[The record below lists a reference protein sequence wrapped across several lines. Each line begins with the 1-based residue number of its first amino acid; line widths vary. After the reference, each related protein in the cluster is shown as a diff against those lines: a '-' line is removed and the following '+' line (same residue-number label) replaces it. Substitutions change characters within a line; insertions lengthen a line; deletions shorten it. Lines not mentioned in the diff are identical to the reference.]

1 MIELITLPL
10 LAGLLLCLAA
20 GPFGCFVVW
29 KRMAYMGDTLA
40 HSSLLG
46 IAIGLLFEWHPSMGL
61 MLISI
66 VAGLALSQDALSR
79 LISSDL
85 LLGIISYGSLALAL
99 SALSLFAPNQ
109 VDFKGLLMGDLLT
122 VDIIDIAVLGLA
134 CTLAL
139 SFLFRYW
146 PSLLLLTID
155 PSLYRVEANNAK
167 LLQTSLNISIGLI
180 IALGVQVVGAL
191 LIGALLILPPA
202 TARLM
207 SRSPEAMAGLA
218 CVCSI
223 TALIG
228 GFAASI
234 LLDIA
239 PGPAI
244 VCVCLVL
251 FLLIQTR
258 IALLSNKER

>member
-1 MIELITLPL
+1 MIELVALPL
-10 LAGLLLCLAA
+10 IAGLLLCLAA

-40 HSSLLG
+40 HSALLG
-46 IAIGLLFEWHPSMGL
+46 VALALLFEWHPSFGL
-61 MLISI
+61 IFISI
-66 VAGLALSQDALSR
+66 LVGFALSQETLQKF
-79 LISSDL
+79 ISSDL
-85 LLGIISYGSLALAL
+85 LLGIISYGSLAVAL
-99 SALSLFAPNQ
+99 CALSLFAPQQ

-122 VDIIDIAVLGLA
+122 VDIIDIGALGLV
-134 CTLAL
+134 CMLAL
-139 SFLFRYW
+139 TFLIRNW
-146 PSLLLLTID
+146 ASLLLLTID
-155 PSLYRVEANNAK
+155 PALYRVEANNAK
-167 LLQTSLNISIGLI
+167 LLQMALNISIGLI

-202 TARLM
+202 TARLS

-218 CVCSI
+218 CVCGIVS
-223 TALIG
+223 LLG

-234 LLDIA
+234 FLDIA

-258 IALLSNKER
+258 SALLSK